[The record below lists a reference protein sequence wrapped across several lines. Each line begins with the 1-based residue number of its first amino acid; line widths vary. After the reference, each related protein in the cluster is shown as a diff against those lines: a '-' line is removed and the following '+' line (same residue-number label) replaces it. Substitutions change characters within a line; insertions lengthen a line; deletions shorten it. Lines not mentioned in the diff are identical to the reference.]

1 MEKKEDPRP
10 RPQSRLSQHQHRS
23 PLRYPGGKAAL
34 VPFVKKIITA
44 NSLIGGEYIE
54 PYAGGAA
61 VAIELLASEFVTKV
75 HINDYNPGVH
85 AFWYAVLNKTEELL
99 RLIQDTPVTL
109 ETRAAVKAIHLESK
123 DPVSVELGFATF
135 FLNRVNRSG
144 VITGGVIGGLAQTGN
159 YLMDCRYNKPDLI
172 KRIEFIARYRNRV
185 QLTNLDALDLLS
197 SLSFDFNPKH
207 LLYLDPPYFHKGSQL
222 YSSYYRAVDHAMIAD
237 KLRSLDTV
245 KWMVSYDGCSE
256 IEELFS
262 GLKRLDYNLAYT
274 ANGSTTGRELMFF
287 SSHLD
292 VPHLAESKRVSPLTP
307 HTQLALP
314 LS

>member
-1 MEKKEDPRP
+1 MESKEDPRP
-10 RPQSRLSQHQHRS
+10 QSQPRSSQHRHRS

-34 VPFVKKIITA
+34 VPFVKKIIIA
-44 NSLIGGEYIE
+44 NNLIGGEYIE

-61 VAIELLASEFVTKV
+61 VAIELLASDFVTKI

-85 AFWYAVLNKTEELL
+85 AFWHAILNQTDELL

-109 ETRAAVKAIHLESK
+109 ETRAAVKAVYLESK
-123 DPVSVELGFATF
+123 NPENLELGFATF

-144 VITGGVIGGLAQTGN
+144 VITGGVIGGLAQTGD
-159 YLMDCRYNKPDLI
+159 YLMHCRYNKPDLI
-172 KRIEFIARYRNRV
+172 KIIEFIARYRNRIR
-185 QLTNLDALDLLS
+185 LTNLDALDLIS
-197 SLSFDFNPKH
+197 SLSPDLNPKH

-222 YSSYYRAVDHAMIAD
+222 YSSYYRAVDHAVIAD
-237 KLRSLDTV
+237 KLRSLNKI

-274 ANGSTTGRELMFF
+274 ANGSSTGRELMFF
-287 SSHLD
+287 SSLLD
-292 VPHLAESKRVSPLTP
+292 VPHLAESKRVSPLTS
-307 HTQLALP
+307 HTQLTLP